1 MQSKRKRDAGRRKS
15 AIERH
20 PDVKYAYIEACQG
33 ITHANSKAAENERK
47 TERKIEIRSRKHTIS
62 SHIEHACLADKYV
75 G

>member
-33 ITHANSKAAENERK
+33 TTHANSKAAEERAK
-47 TERKIEIRSRKHTIS
+47 DREKDRDMVAK
-62 SHIEHACLADKYV
+62 AYNF
-75 G
+75 